1 MARTLLSNAYWL
13 LSLNH
18 LWFKKTLKCSVAICA
33 NWNFPLEMWCAAN
46 TAYSIYCFTHLS
58 PIFSCFLL
66 HFKLLVLGGRREWE
80 EVYTPWQFFLLLQHT
95 LYCILHAAHCTWRG
109 CNCTLRCDS
118 KPLYWSGSKKNWALL
133 EYFQRC
139 FSIYSFK
146 CTPHSV

>member
-1 MARTLLSNAYWL
+1 MRIGCCHLIIYGFRRHWNAQWQFVQIEFFLLRCGVLQILHTPYTALHTLAQYFLVSSCISNF
-13 LSLNH
+13 
-18 LWFKKTLKCSVAICA
+18 WFWGEGGSGRR
-33 NWNFPLEMWCAAN
+33 
-46 TAYSIYCFTHLS
+46 FTHLGS
-58 PIFSCFLL
+58 
-66 HFKLLVLGGRREWE
+66 
-80 EVYTPWQFFLLLQHT
+80 FFLLLQHT

-146 CTPHSV
+146 CTLHSV